1 LASVARFAEENAKA
15 AVADKARDE
24 LRTHLLQN
32 LRSLAESDSP
42 VIGKA
47 LSTLAEK
54 APKELRGPLHL
65 ALAQNLRTQ
74 YEQAHQKKDKDADK
88 LLARTEAVLKQVTKD
103 YPEMNKRA
111 QDLQFELDKLTV
123 GRTAMD
129 IEAEDLD
136 GKKFK
141 LSDYRGKVVVLDFGG
156 IWCPPGV
163 PMSPRERS
171 VEKGLENPPFGLMG
185 EKSEKAREKLKK
197 VREDEKTPGRWFGRG
212 GSRKAPIPNPWR
224 GGGGP

>member
-1 LASVARFAEENAKA
+1 AEFTAKQQELEASFKMAKTGEERQKIISRFFELNAEYLVSVARFAEENAKD

-111 QDLQFELDKLTV
+111 QDLQFALDKLTV

-129 IEAEDLD
+129 ID
-136 GKKFK
+136 G
-141 LSDYRGKVVVLDFGG
+141 
-156 IWCPPGV
+156 
-163 PMSPRERS
+163 
-171 VEKGLENPPFGLMG
+171 
-185 EKSEKAREKLKK
+185 
-197 VREDEKTPGRWFGRG
+197 
-212 GSRKAPIPNPWR
+212 
-224 GGGGP
+224 

>member
-1 LASVARFAEENAKA
+1 NSRIVFKPSKDDKYRIIVTSFNENGNGNYTLTIEVSSGADAKLLGLKAEFTAKQQELEASFKMAKTGEERQKIISRFFELNAEYLVSVARFAEENAKD

-74 YEQAHQKKDKDADK
+74 YEQAHQKKD
-88 LLARTEAVLKQVTKD
+88 
-103 YPEMNKRA
+103 
-111 QDLQFELDKLTV
+111 
-123 GRTAMD
+123 
-129 IEAEDLD
+129 
-136 GKKFK
+136 
-141 LSDYRGKVVVLDFGG
+141 
-156 IWCPPGV
+156 
-163 PMSPRERS
+163 
-171 VEKGLENPPFGLMG
+171 
-185 EKSEKAREKLKK
+185 
-197 VREDEKTPGRWFGRG
+197 
-212 GSRKAPIPNPWR
+212 
-224 GGGGP
+224 